1 MRKVFTIIG
10 YVLFLAAWI
19 IVAISEVSRGG
30 NDLII
35 CMSGAAVGSLIC
47 LIGNSILYAFEKR

>member
-1 MRKVFTIIG
+1 MKKVFTIIG

-19 IVAISEVSRGG
+19 IVSISEISRGG

-35 CMSGAAVGSLIC
+35 CMSGAAIGSLVC
-47 LIGNSILYAFEKR
+47 LIGNALMSAFEKR

>member
-1 MRKVFTIIG
+1 VFTIIG

-47 LIGNSILYAFEKR
+47 LISNSILSAFEKR